1 MSEKIRIVFM
11 GTPEFAVHILQ
22 RILSENFEVFAVVTV
37 PDKPSGRGQKLQSS
51 AVKNFAVMHNIP
63 VLQPEKLKAPEF
75 LKDLA
80 SFSADLFVVVAFRM
94 LPREVWQM
102 PRLGT
107 FNLHASLLPDYRG
120 AAPINW
126 AIINGEEK
134 TGVTTFF
141 IDDKID
147 TGDLIDRMETPVN
160 SDETAGE
167 LHDRLATL
175 GSELVVQTLRKIASG
190 SIQTKPQ
197 PVGDS
202 LKIAPKLNFE
212 NTRIDWNRPSKEIH
226 NLVRG
231 LNPFPKAWS
240 LLENS
245 DTEMHVSVLNT
256 CLTGQNISLN
266 PGQIQTS
273 KKEIFVGTGDGIIQI
288 TALQLPGKKPLKSAD
303 LLNGYR
309 FDANSRFI
317 SA

>member
-1 MSEKIRIVFM
+1 MPEKIRVIFM

-22 RILSENFEVFAVVTV
+22 HILSEDYEVAAVVTV
-37 PDKPSGRGQKLQSS
+37 PDKPSGRGQKVHSS
-51 AVKNFAVMHNIP
+51 AVKNFAATQNIP
-63 VLQPEKLKAPEF
+63 VLQPEKLKSPEF
-75 LKDLA
+75 LKELA

-94 LPREVWQM
+94 LPKEVWQM

-126 AIINGEEK
+126 VLINGEEK

-147 TGDLIDRMETPVN
+147 TGDIIDSMETPIGPN
-160 SDETAGE
+160 ESAGE

-175 GSELVVQTLRKIASG
+175 GSKLVVQTLQKIASG
-190 SIQTKPQ
+190 TVQTKPQ
-197 PVGDS
+197 PAGDDH
-202 LKIAPKLNFE
+202 KPAPKLNAE
-212 NTRIDWNRPSKEIH
+212 NTRIDWSRPSSEIH

-240 LLENS
+240 VLDNNGAQLNVAILK
-245 DTEMHVSVLNT
+245 TE
-256 CLTGQNISLN
+256 LTEQNFSLK
-266 PGQIQTS
+266 PGNIQTS
-273 KKEIFVGTGDGIIQI
+273 KKEIFVGTGDGVVRIMDI
-288 TALQLPGKKPLKSAD
+288 QLPGKKPLRSAD

-309 FDANSRFI
+309 FGANSRFI
-317 SA
+317 